1 VCAAASEAPREGE
14 SVMQKSI
21 WGVFVIGALIA
32 SVSSASLL
40 GQSEKEKSLYD
51 RLGGNK
57 AIAAV
62 VDEFVSRVAADGRIN
77 RFFAATASDQH
88 RLSMFKRKL
97 VDQICEASGGPC
109 KYTGKDMKTAHQGM
123 GISSADFN
131 ALVEDLAKTL
141 VKFKVGK
148 TEQDQLLGALAPM
161 KPMIVE
167 KN

>member
-1 VCAAASEAPREGE
+1 VADSTGWPEE
-14 SVMQKSI
+14 SDMTRVIRAVAVGMLA
-21 WGVFVIGALIA
+21 VF
-32 SVSSASLL
+32 SVGTLHAQSA
-40 GQSEKEKSLYD
+40 QKSLYD
-51 RLGGNK
+51 RLGGK
-57 AIAAV
+57 SAIVAV
-62 VDEFVSRVAADGRIN
+62 VNDFVGTVAADKRIN
-77 RFFAATASDQH
+77 GFFAATAADQA
-88 RLSMFKRKL
+88 RLARFKENL
-97 VDQICEASGGPC
+97 VNQICEAAGGPC

-131 ALVEDLAKTL
+131 ALVEDLTKTL